1 MVFIAVLVGV
11 AVLGG
16 LAVVALRRRGSDE
29 MHSVTGYRDRLDRL
43 EEIRQRQLGS
53 VRVVRSISPRGEND
67 PSPPL
72 RRDGMIEIST
82 SNRRVIDEDTEP
94 NEPAGRPPPPV
105 TYRRGRRDTSIARM
119 NHRSRRLG
127 APIAAAVAVIA
138 LVTGLAIAGAHS
150 RPPHSTTTTTL
161 KKGVGG
167 TTKRTHETTT
177 TTTVPASFSPSST
190 SGTDVTYTLPF
201 PSYTV
206 TFKATTGSCYI
217 QITNSSGSTP
227 YAAVLNQGSTEQIVL
242 SGTSKATL
250 GRPSDVT
257 VEVDRIPVD
266 FPNPLPVA
274 LNITFAGEAPS
285 STSTT

>member
-16 LAVVALRRRGSDE
+16 LAVFALRRRGSDE
-29 MHSVTGYRDRLDRL
+29 MHSVAGYRDRLERL
-43 EEIRQRQLGS
+43 EELRQRQVGS
-53 VRVVRSISPRGEND
+53 VRVVGSTSPRREAD
-67 PSPPL
+67 PPPVA
-72 RRDGMIEIST
+72 RRPGMIEISS
-82 SNRRVIDEDTEP
+82 SNRRVIDEDTPPDEP
-94 NEPAGRPPPPV
+94 GNRPPPA
-105 TYRRGRRDTSIARM
+105 TYRRSRDTSIARM
-119 NHRSRRLG
+119 NHRPRRLG
-127 APIAAAVAVIA
+127 APIAAAVAVIV

-150 RPPHSTTTTTL
+150 RTPHSTTTTTI
-161 KKGVGG
+161 KKGGRG
-167 TTKRTHETTT
+167 TTKPTHETTT
-177 TTTVPASFSPSST
+177 TTTRPLSFSPSST

-201 PSYTV
+201 SSYTV

-257 VEVDRIPVD
+257 VEVDRTPVD

-274 LNITFAGEAPS
+274 LNITFAGTAAPS
-285 STSTT
+285 TTSTT